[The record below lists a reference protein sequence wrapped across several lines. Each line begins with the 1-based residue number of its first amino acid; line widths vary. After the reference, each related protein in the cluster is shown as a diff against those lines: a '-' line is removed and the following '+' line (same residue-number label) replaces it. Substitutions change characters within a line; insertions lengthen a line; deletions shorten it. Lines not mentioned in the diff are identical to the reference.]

1 MPRTHQ
7 VDVKEFFRLWHDPT
21 LSRRDIGLA
30 LGVSQSFLSTMA
42 ARLGLPRRK
51 TRHCEANDPTPEQI
65 AERARE
71 CRERHYAARRLESE
85 EASRCR
91 AWRHELTRLP

>member
-1 MPRTHQ
+1 MGRSNM
-7 VDVKEFFRLWHDPT
+7 VDADELRQLWMDET
-21 LSRRDIGLA
+21 ISRREIGIR
-30 LGVSQSFLSTMA
+30 LGVSQSFLSNAA
-42 ARLGLPRRK
+42 ARLGLPRRE
-51 TRHCEANDPTPEQI
+51 TVHCAANDPTPEQI

-91 AWRHELTRLP
+91 AWHHELTRLP